1 MIYTRRMRAIFILC
15 CLAVLPAHAAWHER
29 EAAIMGTRVHV
40 DLWLEDFE
48 AAAALLDAAMIE
60 MHRVDAAFSPYKPSS
75 ELSQLNLRAAATWV
89 PVSDELFEL
98 LGKARQVSVW
108 SGGAFDITYASVG
121 RYYDF
126 RKGKVPDAQERAA
139 VEAIDYRHV
148 ELDASRRAVRFAHP
162 QTYIDLGGIAKGHA
176 VDRVAA
182 ILIAG
187 GVEHGSVSAGGD
199 SRIIGDR
206 RGKPWHIGVQD
217 PRQDGVMVAILPLED
232 TAVSTSGDYE
242 RFFEADGVRYHHIID
257 PGTGDSARGAMGV
270 TVLGADATLTDALST
285 TLFVL
290 GVEAGLALANRL
302 DGIDAIIID
311 AEGRMHLSDDL
322 ADLKGR

>member
-1 MIYTRRMRAIFILC
+1 MRAIVILC
-15 CLAVLPAHAAWHER
+15 CFLALPAQAAWHER

-40 DLWLEDFE
+40 ELWLDDAS
-48 AAAALLDAAMIE
+48 AAAALLDASMAE

-75 ELSQLNLRAAATWV
+75 ELSQLNLRAPAAWV
-89 PVSDELFEL
+89 PVSDELYEL
-98 LGKARQVSVW
+98 LRKSRQVSQW

-121 RYYDF
+121 RFYDF
-126 RKGKVPDAQERAA
+126 REGKVPDPAERAA

-148 ELDASRRAVRFAHP
+148 EMDTARRAVRFAHP

-182 ILIAG
+182 ILIDG
-187 GVEHGSVSAGGD
+187 GVQHGSVSAGGD

-217 PRQDGVMVAILPLED
+217 PRQDGAMVAILPLED

-242 RFFEADGVRYHHIID
+242 RYFDADGVRYHHIID

-270 TVLGADATLTDALST
+270 TVLGTDATLTDALST
-285 TLFVL
+285 TIFVL

-311 AEGRMHLSDDL
+311 AAGEMHLSDDL